1 MNETD
6 YDALVNL
13 GTCIKGQADRL
24 GIEHEGVPLE
34 GVVVRIAEAALSRA
48 AAPEPEW
55 EYGTAHA
62 DDPEAVDMGY
72 TLEGAQSRVAQW
84 NAADPERKGI
94 VVRAPRR
101 VWEPLSTGG
110 NDER

>member
-1 MNETD
+1 MS
-6 YDALVNL
+6 YSKGYYALVNL

-55 EYGTAHA
+55 EYGWKA
-62 DDPEAVDMGY
+62 DE
-72 TLEGAQSRVAQW
+72 E
-84 NAADPERKGI
+84 
-94 VVRAPRR
+94 RR
-101 VWEPLSTGG
+101 VMMTPRGPRLLIDGHPHTPEELARFPRGQRVRRRKAGPWLPIGG
-110 NDER
+110 EGE